1 MEKARQTR
9 ARRWCLGCVFYSLM
23 HHYVALHVEEAPVT
37 LPLTG
42 ARSANV
48 FA

>member
-1 MEKARQTR
+1 MFAYIQAPMVKKAMQTR

-23 HHYVALHVEEAPVT
+23 HHYV
-37 LPLTG
+37 G